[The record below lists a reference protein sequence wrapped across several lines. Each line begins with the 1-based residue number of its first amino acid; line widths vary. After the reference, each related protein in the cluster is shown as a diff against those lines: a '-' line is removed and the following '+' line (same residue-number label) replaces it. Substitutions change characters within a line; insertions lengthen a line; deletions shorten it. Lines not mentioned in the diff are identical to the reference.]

1 MPHARSKHAHI
12 PHLELRPQ
20 GYVWRRRLPRAVLRL
35 GDPTEADKAPVFAS
49 VRVKPGEDHR
59 ILRNDMS
66 RSVHLHETQEEN
78 SPSQTANR
86 GIPICVSLKTHA
98 FSVAAELA
106 RRLSALSDQV
116 FLYATTTMSLPSKDI
131 DHILTTLA
139 RFEIEAADRERAL
152 GDPRSPQLAQAA
164 LEREAARQAVLRQA
178 FFERDYTVAQEPL
191 RHVAAHL
198 GIELPEA
205 GGEDARILAYKA
217 TRVMLD
223 NSEDKARR
231 DRGFFPGPSPYF
243 SRAIAEETSL
253 GLPAQPKASVL
264 AEPIIEKEEAMKLFP
279 RNWFAPREPAP
290 QPPAMSEEAPVS
302 SERPETKDLRE
313 LLRSRGVLKSCS
325 PEILAIM
332 EKRGA
337 MTVDEGFM
345 VYQALKGAGFG
356 EEWQRHQKPD
366 EGVGERWKKSS
377 LPALRTAGKIWG
389 EEFGSTGW
397 AHATEEDI
405 EEAIKLIRR
414 LPKYHGKGNKYSAAS
429 YRALIKKVKARE
441 AAAKDAAE
449 REARR
454 KGCTNEAEIR
464 DIRLTKAEP
473 RIRVDTFLRLVR
485 SANRVGTMLKKLG
498 VVETNPFDIC
508 TFTTREEKILKATE
522 TTLEREPWD
531 DRLNELWDTPV
542 FQGNA
547 ENEADPLFWMPLMG
561 YLMGTRMEE
570 AAQAGPGDVQSDEG
584 IAYLFVRQALGDS
597 VKSENATRKI
607 PVHPVLIELG
617 FLELVQRARK
627 RGDRRLFPS
636 LTRGANKGTYTE
648 NFTKTFGYYRRT
660 NEVYW
665 HGLDFHALRT
675 TFHHRLSDASC
686 PGAHRRKLMGHK
698 PLDEG
703 ERAYSQKGISIASL
717 FEQVKKIPL
726 NAARVQSPIARC
738 PKRPQEDRGLRLVQG
753 SKA

>member
-1 MPHARSKHAHI
+1 MGI
-12 PHLELRPQ
+12 Q
-20 GYVWRRRLPRAVLRL
+20 
-35 GDPTEADKAPVFAS
+35 TTFA
-49 VRVKPGEDHR
+49 
-59 ILRNDMS
+59 
-66 RSVHLHETQEEN
+66 
-78 SPSQTANR
+78 
-86 GIPICVSLKTHA
+86 GIPICLSLKTHA

-106 RRLSALSDQV
+106 RRLSTLSDQV
-116 FLYATTTMSLPSKDI
+116 FLYATTMSLSSENTRDL
-131 DHILTTLA
+131 LTTLA

-178 FFERDYTVAQEPL
+178 FFQRDYAVAQEPL
-191 RHVAAHL
+191 KHVAAHL
-198 GIELPEA
+198 GIQLPEA
-205 GGEDARILAYKA
+205 GCEQAQLLAYEA
-217 TRVMLD
+217 TRVLLD
-223 NSEDKARR
+223 NCEEKARR
-231 DRGFFPGPSPYF
+231 DKGIFPGPSPYF
-243 SRAIAEETSL
+243 ARAIAEETSP
-253 GLPAQPKASVL
+253 GVPAQPTASAI
-264 AEPIIEKEEAMKLFP
+264 AEPPIDKEEAMKLFP
-279 RNWFAPREPAP
+279 RNWFASRQPGPV
-290 QPPAMSEEAPVS
+290 PPAMSEEAPVS
-302 SERPETKDLRE
+302 SERPEKKDIRE

-325 PEILAIM
+325 PEILAIL

-337 MTVDEGFM
+337 MTVHEGFM
-345 VYQALKGAGFG
+345 VYQAFKGAGFG

-397 AHATEEDI
+397 VHATEEDI
-405 EEAIKLIRR
+405 EEAIKLIRS
-414 LPKYHGKGNKYSAAS
+414 LPKFHGKGNKYTAAS
-429 YRALIKKVKARE
+429 YRALITKVKARE
-441 AAAKDAAE
+441 AAAMDAAE

-454 KGCTNEAEIR
+454 KGCTNETEIR
-464 DIRLTKAEP
+464 DLRLAEAEP
-473 RIRVDTFLRLVR
+473 RIRVATYLRLVR

-498 VVETNPFDIC
+498 IVETNPFDIC
-508 TFTTREEKILKATE
+508 TFTTREEKSLKATE

-531 DRLNELWDTPV
+531 DRLNELLDTRV

-547 ENEADPLFWMPLMG
+547 AGEADPLFWMPLIG
-561 YLMGTRMEE
+561 LLMGTRMEE

-584 IAYLFVRQALGDS
+584 IAYLIVRQALGDS

-607 PVHPVLIELG
+607 PLHPVLIELG
-617 FLELVQRARK
+617 FLEFVKRAKK

-648 NFTKTFGYYRRT
+648 NFTKAFGYYRRT
-660 NEVYW
+660 NDVYW

-686 PGAHRRKLMGHK
+686 PGAHRRKLMGHE

-717 FEQVKKIPL
+717 FEQVKKIPFDVS
-726 NAARVQSPIARC
+726 RVQTPISGF
-738 PKRPQEDRGLRLVQG
+738 PERPQEAQGLRLVQG
-753 SKA
+753 SKS

>member
-1 MPHARSKHAHI
+1 M
-12 PHLELRPQ
+12 
-20 GYVWRRRLPRAVLRL
+20 
-35 GDPTEADKAPVFAS
+35 
-49 VRVKPGEDHR
+49 
-59 ILRNDMS
+59 
-66 RSVHLHETQEEN
+66 
-78 SPSQTANR
+78 
-86 GIPICVSLKTHA
+86 
-98 FSVAAELA
+98 AAELA
-106 RRLSALSDQV
+106 RRLSTLSDQV
-116 FLYATTTMSLPSKDI
+116 FLYATATATMNLSPETTRD
-131 DHILTTLA
+131 ILTTLA

-178 FFERDYTVAQEPL
+178 FFGRDYAVAQEPL
-191 RHVAAHL
+191 RHVAAYL

-205 GGEDARILAYKA
+205 GCEDARILAYEA

-243 SRAIAEETSL
+243 ARAIAEETSL
-253 GLPAQPKASVL
+253 GIPAQPPASVL

-279 RNWFAPREPAP
+279 RTGFASHQPDPV
-290 QPPAMSEEAPVS
+290 PPAMSEEAPVS
-302 SERPETKDLRE
+302 SKPPEKKDLRE

-325 PEILAIM
+325 PEILAIL

-337 MTVDEGFM
+337 MTDNEGFM

-366 EGVGERWKKSS
+366 EDVGERWKKSS
-377 LPALRTAGKIWG
+377 LPALRTAAKIWG
-389 EEFGSTGW
+389 EEFESTGW
-397 AHATEEDI
+397 EHASPDDI
-405 EEAIKLIRR
+405 EATIKMIRK
-414 LPKYHGKGNKYSAAS
+414 LPKHHGKGNKYTAAS
-429 YRALIKKVKARE
+429 YRALITKVKARE
-441 AAAKDAAE
+441 ATAMDAAE

-464 DIRLTKAEP
+464 DIRLTEAEP

-498 VVETNPFDIC
+498 IVETNPFDIC
-508 TFTTREEKILKATE
+508 TFTTREENTLKATE

-561 YLMGTRMEE
+561 YTMGTRMEE

-584 IAYLFVRQALGDS
+584 IAYLIVRQALGDS

-617 FLELVQRARK
+617 FLELVKRART

-675 TFHHRLSDASC
+675 TFHHRLMDAAC

-703 ERAYSQKGISIASL
+703 ERAYSQNGISIASL

-726 NAARVQSPIARC
+726 NAERVQSPIARC
-738 PKRPQEDRGLRLVQG
+738 PTRSQDDRGLRLVQG

>member
-1 MPHARSKHAHI
+1 M
-12 PHLELRPQ
+12 
-20 GYVWRRRLPRAVLRL
+20 
-35 GDPTEADKAPVFAS
+35 
-49 VRVKPGEDHR
+49 
-59 ILRNDMS
+59 
-66 RSVHLHETQEEN
+66 
-78 SPSQTANR
+78 
-86 GIPICVSLKTHA
+86 
-98 FSVAAELA
+98 AAELA
-106 RRLSALSDQV
+106 RRLSTLSDQV
-116 FLYATTTMSLPSKDI
+116 FLYATATMNLSPKTTRD
-131 DHILTTLA
+131 ILTTLA

-178 FFERDYTVAQEPL
+178 FFERDYAVAQEPL

-205 GGEDARILAYKA
+205 GGEDARILAYEA

-223 NSEDKARR
+223 NSEEKARR
-231 DRGFFPGPSPYF
+231 DRGIFPSPSPYF
-243 SRAIAEETSL
+243 ARAIAEETSL
-253 GLPAQPKASVL
+253 GIPAQPTVSVL

-279 RNWFAPREPAP
+279 RNWFASHQPDPV
-290 QPPAMSEEAPVS
+290 PPAMSEEAPVS
-302 SERPETKDLRE
+302 SKPPEKKDLRE
-313 LLRSRGVLKSCS
+313 LLRSRGVLQSCS
-325 PEILAIM
+325 PEILAIL

-337 MTVDEGFM
+337 MTIREGFL
-345 VYQALKGAGFG
+345 VNETFKSAGFG

-366 EGVGERWKKSS
+366 EDVGERWKKSS

-389 EEFGSTGW
+389 EEFESTGW
-397 AHATEEDI
+397 EHASPDDI
-405 EEAIKLIRR
+405 EATIKMIRK
-414 LPKYHGKGNKYSAAS
+414 LPKYHGKGNKYTAAS
-429 YRALIKKVKARE
+429 YRALITKVKARE
-441 AAAKDAAE
+441 ATAMDAAE

-473 RIRVDTFLRLVR
+473 RIRVDTFMRLVR
-485 SANRVGTMLKKLG
+485 SAKRVGTMLKKLG
-498 VVETNPFDIC
+498 IVETNPFDIC
-508 TFTTREEKILKATE
+508 TFTTREENILKATE
-522 TTLEREPWD
+522 TTMEREPWD

-561 YLMGTRMEE
+561 YTMGTRMEE

-584 IAYLFVRQALGDS
+584 IAYLIVRQALGDS

-617 FLELVQRARK
+617 FLELVKRARA

-703 ERAYSQKGISIASL
+703 ERAYSQNGISIASL
-717 FEQVKKIPL
+717 FEQVKKIPFD
-726 NAARVQSPIARC
+726 ATRVHSPI
-738 PKRPQEDRGLRLVQG
+738 PGFPERPQEDRGLRLVQG
-753 SKA
+753 SKG